1 MDSNLVGTLMYSVMP
16 IVVTIISAIIIRVKR
31 QRFEIGDAFRC
42 MLFGV
47 LWPITL
53 VGGVVY
59 LASGFWRREINAK

>member
-1 MDSNLVGTLMYSVMP
+1 MDSHIVVTLGYSVMP
-16 IVVTIISAIIIRVKR
+16 IVVAIISAIIMRVKWE
-31 QRFEIGDAFRC
+31 RFNSGELFLCI
-42 MLFGV
+42 LFGV